1 MILYKVPTMQRRLT
15 DTRERRKTPKHLKKS
30 CYHHIKC
37 IVPTFMAAFMWSR
50 SLNNVS
56 QEIIIPKKLKKK
68 FDETNTQVV
77 AQMMNKS
84 RGRMVQGDYIMG
96 NIFHKKGMGTERDLW
111 VLLEKNQETKE
122 KNSLLESGTYQ
133 LSCLLFS

>member
-1 MILYKVPTMQRRLT
+1 
-15 DTRERRKTPKHLKKS
+15 
-30 CYHHIKC
+30 
-37 IVPTFMAAFMWSR
+37 
-50 SLNNVS
+50 
-56 QEIIIPKKLKKK
+56 
-68 FDETNTQVV
+68 
-77 AQMMNKS
+77 MMNKS

>member
-15 DTRERRKTPKHLKKS
+15 DTRERRKTPKYLKKS